1 MSRDQTVTSMI
12 QSTSSPLYACA
23 YCERH
28 VRAARLRRLILTI
41 FLLTAILACS
51 AASRTSPQSAYVV
64 QFRALS
70 DESFGLAGAVVFSAH
85 RPLGTTDDNGQLSLN
100 LHGYEGQTVPIE
112 LECPNGYANPEK
124 AEFVRLTHTKSVDA
138 RVDQPLRLEAICTR
152 LLRDVAIIVRAAQG
166 ENLPVIVEGKVA
178 SQTTWDGFAQILLS
192 VDRSVHSI
200 NVALDTSSRTNL
212 KPKSPSRK
220 YDLSGGDA
228 ILIFDQSFTV
238 ARPTRPYKVGTK
250 QPKRVPYRID

>member
-1 MSRDQTVTSMI
+1 MTSI
-12 QSTSSPLYACA
+12 SG
-23 YCERH
+23 
-28 VRAARLRRLILTI
+28 
-41 FLLTAILACS
+41 CS
-51 AASRTSPQSAYVV
+51 AAPRTPRQLAYAV
-64 QFRALS
+64 QFHAIS
-70 DESFGLAGAVVFSAH
+70 DESSGLEGAAVFSSH
-85 RPLGTTDDNGQLSLN
+85 RPLGKTDVSGHLSFS
-100 LHGYEGQTVPIE
+100 LHGTEGQTVPIE
-112 LECPNGYANPEK
+112 LECPSGYANPEK
-124 AEFVRLTHTKSVDA
+124 AEFVRLTHTRSVDA
-138 RVDQPLRLEAICTR
+138 RVDQPLRLEALCTR
-152 LLRDVAIIVRAAQG
+152 LLRDVVIVVRAAQG

-212 KPKSPSRK
+212 KPKNPGRK